1 MANKV
6 GDSYVPPPLGHH
18 PFPHLVEL
26 RSTFHVPRSTFHQ
39 DDIFGV
45 VPFLLAKEGV
55 APKSGLTFTAK
66 DPITVVFSIDTA
78 VLKVC
83 MDGGVSSVAFSA

>member
-1 MANKV
+1 MCV
-6 GDSYVPPPLGHH
+6 D
-18 PFPHLVEL
+18 
-26 RSTFHVPRSTFHQ
+26 Q

-66 DPITVVFSIDTA
+66 DPITVVFSIDTT

-83 MDGGVSSVAFSA
+83 VPCRQQHARMCGVM